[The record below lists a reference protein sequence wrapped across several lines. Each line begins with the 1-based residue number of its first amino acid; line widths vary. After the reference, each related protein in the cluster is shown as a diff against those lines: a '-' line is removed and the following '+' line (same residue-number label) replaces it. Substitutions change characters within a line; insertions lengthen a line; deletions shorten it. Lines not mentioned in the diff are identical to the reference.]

1 MSWEREAY
9 QEGMKAVVH
18 FRSMEREFTAVYVP
32 SDGWWAAYVEEIP
45 GVNSQGKTLDEARE
59 NLQDALLLML
69 DALRKDS
76 IAEDE
81 NVVRETVRL
90 KAS

>member
-1 MSWEREAY
+1 
-9 QEGMKAVVH
+9 
-18 FRSMEREFTAVYVP
+18 MEREFTAVYVP